1 MGLACLS
8 LFLSTD
14 MTRVVDTPL
23 TNVIMKCLLFW
34 GSCLFSHVAI
44 IVGDENV
51 AKALTNPFNRKEPR
65 EFSMTVRSGI
75 NGFFETAW
83 IPTLGLYW
91 TEKNKQTKKHR
102 SASTRHVTFW
112 TKDTCHAK
120 SRNVSLGQANQV
132 GMSSRS
138 RVTCQRLMDMRK
150 WPLFVSPGQSNYLF
164 ILSLSDGEC
173 NLQCK

>member
-1 MGLACLS
+1 MIDLVPPTANGPRVS
-8 LFLSTD
+8 FPFLSAD

-83 IPTLGLYW
+83 IPTLGLY
-91 TEKNKQTKKHR
+91 
-102 SASTRHVTFW
+102 
-112 TKDTCHAK
+112 
-120 SRNVSLGQANQV
+120 
-132 GMSSRS
+132 
-138 RVTCQRLMDMRK
+138 
-150 WPLFVSPGQSNYLF
+150 
-164 ILSLSDGEC
+164 
-173 NLQCK
+173 

>member
-91 TEKNKQTKKHR
+91 TKKQTNKE
-102 SASTRHVTFW
+102 ASQRINKTRYFLNKRHMPCKVEEREFGAGKSSRHVISITRHVSTPDGYEEMAFIRFTWPVELPLYTF
-112 TKDTCHAK
+112 
-120 SRNVSLGQANQV
+120 
-132 GMSSRS
+132 
-138 RVTCQRLMDMRK
+138 
-150 WPLFVSPGQSNYLF
+150 PLWWRM
-164 ILSLSDGEC
+164 
-173 NLQCK
+173 